1 MLINNEWTALT
12 NVVEGIAA
20 FGSCTGVAACP
31 RAPEELARV
40 RLSGKPRGGTPPQI
54 VNRNI
59 TSEYRDKM
67 FLDHEIS
74 FLQRP
79 LQHFKTTLGQ
89 ALLRPFFS
97 TTCLG
102 PD

>member
-1 MLINNEWTALT
+1 MLPH
-12 NVVEGIAA
+12 V
-20 FGSCTGVAACP
+20 P

-79 LQHFKTTLGQ
+79 LQHFKTTQGLFFQ
-89 ALLRPFFS
+89 QLALAPIIIADQYVWYS
-97 TTCLG
+97 TTDL
-102 PD
+102 DEALSNI